1 MLEEDFRNIVTRVE
15 ESFIVPEYHEVRI
28 RYVEKKEDADFWVT
42 PEHSLSDYI
51 VLGSF
56 ALLNSLTDWKP
67 EITVYDEPFSKRSTV
82 TLLSGNRRKPILV
95 ESDLL
100 LQIVDPINTIYDELY
115 KREDKFAL
123 VGLGLVTALMPQLA
137 GADMLPSELMQKICL
152 KDFSDTVTAQKNVFE
167 FLRTY
172 MGLTKAGIYQEIE
185 RGF

>member
-1 MLEEDFRNIVTRVE
+1 MLEQELRNIVTRVE

-28 RYVEKKEDADFWVT
+28 RYVEKKEEADFWVT
-42 PEHSLSDYI
+42 PEHSLSDYF

-56 ALLNSLTDWKP
+56 ALLNSLTEWRP
-67 EITVYDEPFSKRSTV
+67 EITVCNYPYSKRAKI
-82 TLLSGNRRKPILV
+82 TLLLGNRRKPILV

-115 KREDKFAL
+115 KGKDKFAF
-123 VGLGLVTALMPQLA
+123 VGLGLASALMPQLA

-152 KDFSDTVTAQKNVFE
+152 KDFEDTVTAQKNVFE

-172 MGLTKAGIYQEIE
+172 MGLTKAGIFQKIE